1 MKKVSLSFG
10 LFLLLSFLFS
20 CKTPQKAFEKGNYD
34 ESVQLSVKKLR
45 SRTVDQ
51 EDIKTLIEAF
61 NYVQERDNTRL
72 KSLLNEH
79 NPARW
84 AEIYD
89 LARAMNDRQEL
100 VRPLLQMNDEKYY
113 GMLDDLTF
121 YNNLTYTLGQA
132 RDGAAE
138 YAYNKA
144 MEYLNRA
151 RRGERLLARTAYDE
165 FRNVS
170 IYQEGYKDT
179 RQRTDEAYYLGINHV
194 FFKMQNESRTFLPLD
209 FEKGLQSVFVRDI
222 NSKWVKFHTSKD
234 DSLRYEYDI
243 LTRFTAIEISPEA
256 LDRSQRI
263 EEREVEDGFDYQ
275 YDDKGNV
282 KKDTS
287 GNDIKTKRYSKV
299 RATVY
304 EVAQRKE
311 AKVFGYVE
319 YFDNRTSERV
329 LSKPFE
335 SNAVFAN
342 IVVTYEGDKRAL
354 SDATVRRLGGN
365 PMPFPSDADMLIRT
379 TENVKD
385 RVKRLVRENIALLE
399 K

>member
-1 MKKVSLSFG
+1 LT
-10 LFLLLSFLFS
+10 LLFS
-20 CKTPQKAFEKGNYD
+20 CKTPQKAFEKGDYD
-34 ESVQLSVKKLR
+34 ESIQLSVKKLR

-51 EDIKTLIEAF
+51 DDIKTLIEAF
-61 NYVQERDNTRL
+61 NYVQERDNNRVKRL
-72 KSLLNEH
+72 ISEN

-89 LARAMNDRQEL
+89 LARTMNDRQEL

-170 IYQEGYKDT
+170 IYQEGFKDT
-179 RQRTDEAYYLGINHV
+179 RQRIDEAYYLGINHV
-194 FFKMQNESRTFLPLD
+194 YFKIQNDSRTFLPAD
-209 FEKGLQSVFVRDI
+209 FERGLQGVFVRDI
-222 NSKWVKFHTSKD
+222 NSRWVKFHTSKD

-256 LDRSQRI
+256 LDRSQRV
-263 EEREVEDGFDYQ
+263 EEREIEDGFDYE
-275 YDDKGNV
+275 YDAKGNV
-282 KKDTS
+282 KKDTL
-287 GNDIKTKRYSKV
+287 GNDIKVKRYSKV

-304 EVAQRKE
+304 EEAQRKE

-319 YFDNRTSERV
+319 YFDNRTGERV

-335 SNAVFAN
+335 SNAIFAN
-342 IVVTYEGDKRAL
+342 IVVTYDGDKRAL
-354 SDATVRRLGGN
+354 SDATLRRLGGKRL
-365 PMPFPSDADMLIRT
+365 PFPTDADMLIRT
-379 TENVKD
+379 TDNVKD